1 MKRPTFLR
9 HILWAFLTL
18 IIIAGLY
25 SLVFHPAD
33 APAHVTLNEL
43 VAKINADEV
52 ETIKVQGDNLTIRL
66 KNGSNVKTQKE
77 SEAGL
82 SETLRNL
89 GASPEALQRTSIEVA
104 DQSGWQYW
112 AGIILPAL
120 LPVLLIAF
128 LFWYMFR
135 QAKGGVN
142 QAFTFGRSNLKLSGI
157 GNEKVLFS
165 DVAGLK
171 EAKEE
176 LTEVVE
182 FLRNPQK
189 FTDIGA
195 RIPRGVLLAGSPGT
209 GKTLLARAVAGESR
223 VPFFH
228 ISASEFVEMFVGVGA
243 SRIRDAFLTARKA
256 APAILFVD
264 EIDAVGRHR
273 GAGMGSGNDE
283 REQTLNQILVE
294 LDGFDRETRV
304 IVLAAT
310 NRPDILDPALLRPG
324 RFDRRVVLD
333 LPDRAD
339 REAILKI
346 HAREKKMAKST
357 DLARIAAR
365 TPGYSGAD
373 LANLVNEAAILAARA
388 NRKEVAQ
395 EDLYEAVEKV
405 ILGPERRGRIISPD
419 EKKKTAYHEGGHALV
434 AASVKGADP
443 VHKISII
450 SRGMAGGYT
459 MKIPDEENHL
469 RTKSQFLADIA
480 TMLGGFVS
488 EKLTFGD
495 VSTGAASDLKEA
507 TDLARRMVMKYGM
520 SDLGP
525 LTFGKTDELMFLGR
539 DLTTE
544 RNYSESVAQKIDAEV
559 SRFVKAAYDVAAK
572 MLKTHKKALD
582 KVATTLIEKETLE
595 KEDFYAVLKPFKI
608 KPAVF
613 SA

>member
-18 IIIAGLY
+18 IIVAGLY
-25 SLVFHPAD
+25 SLLFHPAD
-33 APAHVTLNEL
+33 APTRVSLNEV
-43 VAKINADEV
+43 VAKMNADEV

-66 KNGSNVKTQKE
+66 KNGSNVKAQKE
-77 SEAGL
+77 TEAGL
-82 SETLRNL
+82 SETLKNL
-89 GASPEALQRTSIEVA
+89 GASQEALQRTNIEIA

-189 FTDIGA
+189 FTEIGA

-243 SRIRDAFLTARKA
+243 SRIRDAFMTARKA

-346 HAREKKMAKST
+346 HARGKKIAKNV
-357 DLARIAAR
+357 DFARIAAR

-373 LANLVNEAAILAARA
+373 LANLVNEAAILAARG

-395 EDLYEAVEKV
+395 EDMYEAVEKV
-405 ILGPERRGRIISPD
+405 ILGPERRTRIISPE

-459 MKIPDEENHL
+459 MNIAEEENRL

-480 TMLGGFVS
+480 RMLGGFAA
-488 EKLTFGD
+488 EKLVFGE
-495 VSTGAASDLKEA
+495 VSTGASNDLQHA
-507 TDLARRMVMKYGM
+507 TDLARHMVTKYGM

-525 LTFGKTDELMFLGR
+525 LTFGKDDELMFLGR
-539 DLTTE
+539 DIARE

-559 SRFVKAAYDVAAK
+559 SRFVQAAYGIATK

-582 KVATTLIEKETLE
+582 KVAATLIEKETLE
-595 KEDFYAVLKPFKI
+595 KEEFYAVLKPFKI
-608 KPAVF
+608 KPAAF
-613 SA
+613 SV